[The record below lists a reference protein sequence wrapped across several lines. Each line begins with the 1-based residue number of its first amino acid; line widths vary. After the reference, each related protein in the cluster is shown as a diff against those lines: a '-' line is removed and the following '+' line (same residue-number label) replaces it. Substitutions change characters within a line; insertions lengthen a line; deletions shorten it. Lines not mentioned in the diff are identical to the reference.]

1 MTTPQTGSIV
11 EALQPAHWPTLVV
24 VGGRFIGLMLAAPL
38 WSMAGVP
45 KSVRGALVLLYTLA
59 VLPAVSETRLPPD
72 FPGFVGPLATELMLG
87 LAIGLTAAV
96 FMAGVALAGEV
107 ASMQMGLSLGPA
119 LSGMQDA
126 PVAGIGQLKSMLALV
141 CYVTLGG
148 HLVLLQGVARSLE
161 VIPPGGAIDIV
172 QGGRATASLAGTL
185 FATGVQVAAP
195 IMVSLLLANL
205 GLAILA
211 RAVPQLNSMAVA
223 FPVTIGLGFLAFG
236 AALPFLGRLVADWVG
251 RLPGSVAGTIG
262 AFVPLGR

>member
-1 MTTPQTGSIV
+1 M
-11 EALQPAHWPTLVV
+11 
-24 VGGRFIGLMLAAPL
+24 FAAPL

-59 VLPAVSETRLPPD
+59 VLPAVTETRLPPD
-72 FPGFVGPLATELMLG
+72 FPGFLGPLATELMLG

-107 ASMQMGLSLGPA
+107 ASMQMGLNLGPA
-119 LSGMQDA
+119 LAGMPEM
-126 PVAGIGQLKSMLALV
+126 PVGGIGELKSMLALV

-161 VIPPGGAIDIV
+161 VIPPGGAIDVV
-172 QGGRATASLAGTL
+172 QGGRAATALAGTV
-185 FATGVQVAAP
+185 FTTGVRVAAP
-195 IMVSLLLANL
+195 IMVALLLANL

-223 FPVTIGLGFLAFG
+223 FPITIGLGLLLLG
-236 AALPFLGRLVADWVG
+236 AALPFLGQLIGNWTMQ
-251 RLPGSVAGTIG
+251 LPGIVAGTIG
-262 AFVPLGR
+262 AFVPMGR